1 MVGCGLWVWMR
12 HCALFY
18 LLKEVLTRSRS
29 GWQCTSGK
37 DRVFEIS
44 IILILLLGFLS
55 ISVLYYLCKCILCNY
70 HPYIPAPFLPSLH
83 IFIEPLSFFTWKSKD
98 IKFKQLKQN
107 KLQPESVNKLYLQTA
122 DWLTD
127 KISHR
132 HRDTYMVKILVRFAY
147 VCAWNKLGQRFSILG
162 VHIIFQ

>member
-1 MVGCGLWVWMR
+1 MR

-83 IFIEPLSFFTWKSKD
+83 IFIEPMSFFTWKSKD

-107 KLQPESVNKLYLQTA
+107 KLQPEVWPKLTYRLTYKLQTKFVI
-122 DWLTD
+122 DTE
-127 KISHR
+127 IHR
-132 HRDTYMVKILVRFAY
+132 YMVKILVRFAY
-147 VCAWNKLGQRFSILG
+147 VPENRRISF
-162 VHIIFQ
+162 